1 MSKAL
6 SHALPK
12 LNQWEPKFPFDLV
25 ITYDDAATR
34 RRAMQ
39 LYDHLAQQLLE
50 DYDLQCSW
58 WRIEHFHN
66 PVLSEQAA
74 QAAAQASMI
83 ILALRG
89 DRPLPP
95 MLKAWLPRWL
105 DRKGDQKSALV
116 VLLCTDDQA
125 NADTWHLRNYLR
137 QIAQE
142 ARMDFFAHTYP
153 LTLVSDQPAETGE
166 TVARRART
174 SSPLFEEFLEEP
186 AYIPRWGINE

>member
-25 ITYDDAATR
+25 IAYDDATTR
-34 RRAMQ
+34 TRAMQ
-39 LYDHLAQQLLE
+39 LYDQLAQQLLE
-50 DYDLQCSW
+50 DYDFQCSW
-58 WRIEHFHN
+58 WRIEHFLN

-83 ILALRG
+83 ILSLRG

-105 DRKGDQKSALV
+105 DKKGDQKSALV
-116 VLLCTDDQA
+116 LLLC
-125 NADTWHLRNYLR
+125 ADGQPGDEAHYLESYLR
-137 QIAQE
+137 QVAEQ
-142 ARMDFFAHTYP
+142 ARMDFFAHAYP
-153 LTLVSDQPAETGE
+153 LSTELADLANNSSA
-166 TVARRART
+166 VARRTQTIA
-174 SSPLFEEFLEEP
+174 PLFEEFLDQP

>member
-1 MSKAL
+1 MNKAL

-25 ITYDDAATR
+25 IAYDDAATR
-34 RRAMQ
+34 SRAMQ

-58 WRIEHFHN
+58 WRIEHFQN

-74 QAAAQASMI
+74 QAAANASMI
-83 ILALRG
+83 LLALRG

-105 DRKGDQKSALV
+105 DRKGDQRSALV
-116 VLLCTDDQA
+116 VLLCTDGQP
-125 NADTWHLRNYLR
+125 NAEAWHLQTYLR
-137 QIAQE
+137 QIAQQ

-153 LTLVSDQPAETGE
+153 LSTELGPAAETDE
-166 TVARRART
+166 TMARRART
-174 SSPLFEEFLEEP
+174 LSPWWEEFLEEP
-186 AYIPRWGINE
+186 VNIPRWGINE

>member
-1 MSKAL
+1 MNKAL

-12 LNQWEPKFPFDLV
+12 LKQWEPKFPFDLV

-34 RRAMQ
+34 SRAMQ

-74 QAAAQASMI
+74 QAAANASMI

-116 VLLCTDDQA
+116 VLLCGDGQPDA
-125 NADTWHLRNYLR
+125 ATWQVENYLR
-137 QIAQE
+137 QIAQQ

-153 LTLVSDQPAETGE
+153 LSTDAGDLAQDRQALACRVQTIA
-166 TVARRART
+166 
-174 SSPLFEEFLEEP
+174 PLFEEFPEEP

>member
-1 MSKAL
+1 MNKAL

-25 ITYDDAATR
+25 IAYDDAATR
-34 RRAMQ
+34 SRAMQ
-39 LYDHLAQQLLE
+39 LYDHLAHQLLE

-74 QAAAQASMI
+74 QAAAHASMI

-116 VLLCTDDQA
+116 VLLCADGQPNDQA
-125 NADTWHLRNYLR
+125 WHVQNYLR
-137 QIAQE
+137 QIAQQ
-142 ARMDFFAHTYP
+142 ARMDFFAHSYP
-153 LTLVSDQPAETGE
+153 LGTGLTWAAETE
-166 TVARRART
+166 APTARRAQT
-174 SSPLFEEFLEEP
+174 ISPLVEEFLEEP
-186 AYIPRWGINE
+186 VYIPRWGINE